1 MGGAG
6 GGGEREKGS
15 FLLSCKVTVKF
26 CLFTCWFG
34 LFQGVVLIKMEI
46 GKTGGLKARQGISY
60 VKPIVL
66 LINTKI
72 MKCLG
77 TR

>member
-15 FLLSCKVTVKF
+15 FLLSCKVTVTF

-34 LFQGVVLIKMEI
+34 LFQGVFLIKMEI
-46 GKTGGLKARQGISY
+46 
-60 VKPIVL
+60 
-66 LINTKI
+66 
-72 MKCLG
+72 
-77 TR
+77 